1 MSKVYS
7 SNLTKEQWELIEPL
21 IPRAKTGGRKREV
34 DIWCIL
40 NAIFYVLTQGCTL
53 CINSRMYMA
62 KLTRRLSPMANCIY
76 IFPQLATRWD
86 MD

>member
-21 IPRAKTGGRKREV
+21 IPGAKTGGRKREV

-40 NAIFYVLTQGCTL
+40 NAIFYV
-53 CINSRMYMA
+53 
-62 KLTRRLSPMANCIY
+62 
-76 IFPQLATRWD
+76 
-86 MD
+86 

>member
-34 DIWCIL
+34 D
-40 NAIFYVLTQGCTL
+40 
-53 CINSRMYMA
+53 
-62 KLTRRLSPMANCIY
+62 
-76 IFPQLATRWD
+76 
-86 MD
+86 